1 MRCPCPIN
9 TCLGA
14 RHDAP
19 IVASRHLLD
28 RADPPA
34 TAAALL
40 RQLLSKNPRSI
51 ARTIAPSL
59 KLNSRSR
66 LSKRL
71 RRPQQRS
78 GKWLLT
84 LKEYRSINKALSMEL
99 LCASLLAHLNSAES
113 VVSLCCS
120 DGGTPYNFAPAGLPD
135 LTAEYA
141 QDIRLV
147 AEVSAK
153 ADAGLEFQQGQLE
166 QALRHAYGELESSGA
181 DFVYALVVNRGDFG
195 GDRKL
200 QRRYASFVSKN
211 ELALDGPVRLVPMS
225 GNDLAAV
232 LMNLSERH
240 PKDGM
245 QFSSEA
251 LFNGFDQII
260 NGLLQP
266 TPPSKPGWMAEL
278 LVRSAWDDWGRGD
291 GGPPPPPSAPRRR
304 SSGPGLT

>member
-1 MRCPCPIN
+1 MTAPVELRQGDEWGGCP
-9 TCLGA
+9 A
-14 RHDAP
+14 
-19 IVASRHLLD
+19 
-28 RADPPA
+28 PA

-40 RQLLSKNPRSI
+40 RQLLSKDPRAI
-51 ARTIAPSL
+51 GRTIAPSL
-59 KLNSRSR
+59 KLDSRSR
-66 LSKRL
+66 LSSRL
-71 RRPQQRS
+71 RRPPQ
-78 GKWLLT
+78 WLLT

-141 QDIRLV
+141 PGIRLA

-153 ADAGLEFQQGQLE
+153 ADAGLELQQGQLE

-200 QRRYASFVSKN
+200 QRRYASFVSEN
-211 ELALDGPVRLVPMS
+211 ELAPDGPVKLVPVS

-232 LMNLSERH
+232 LMNLSEQH
-240 PKDGM
+240 PEEGM

-266 TPPSKPGWMAEL
+266 TPPSEPGWMAEL
-278 LVRSAWDDWGRGD
+278 LVRSAWGEWGL
-291 GGPPPPPSAPRRR
+291 GGGGGSPPPPDPSNELG
-304 SSGPGLT
+304 GPSP

>member
-1 MRCPCPIN
+1 MTAPVELRQGDEWGRCP
-9 TCLGA
+9 A
-14 RHDAP
+14 
-19 IVASRHLLD
+19 
-28 RADPPA
+28 PA

-40 RQLLSKNPRSI
+40 RQLLSKDPR
-51 ARTIAPSL
+51 AVGRTIAPRL

-120 DGGTPYNFAPAGLPD
+120 DEGTPYNFAPAGLPD

-141 QDIRLV
+141 PDIRLV

-166 QALRHAYGELESSGA
+166 QALRHANDELALGGA

-195 GDRKL
+195 GDREL
-200 QRRYASFVSKN
+200 QRRYASFVSTN
-211 ELALDGPVRLVPMS
+211 GPTLDGPVRLVPMS

-232 LMNLSERH
+232 LMSLSERH
-240 PKDGM
+240 PEDGVG
-245 QFSSEA
+245 FSPAA

-260 NGLLQP
+260 HGLLQSE
-266 TPPSKPGWMAEL
+266 PPSTPGWMAKL
-278 LVRSAWDDWGRGD
+278 LVSSALGDWGWDD

-304 SSGPGLT
+304 PSGPGLT

>member
-40 RQLLSKNPRSI
+40 RQLLSKDPRAI
-51 ARTIAPSL
+51 GRTIAPSL
-59 KLNSRSR
+59 KLDSRSR
-66 LSKRL
+66 LSSRL
-71 RRPQQRS
+71 RRPPQ
-78 GKWLLT
+78 WLLT

-141 QDIRLV
+141 
-147 AEVSAK
+147 
-153 ADAGLEFQQGQLE
+153 
-166 QALRHAYGELESSGA
+166 
-181 DFVYALVVNRGDFG
+181 
-195 GDRKL
+195 
-200 QRRYASFVSKN
+200 
-211 ELALDGPVRLVPMS
+211 
-225 GNDLAAV
+225 
-232 LMNLSERH
+232 
-240 PKDGM
+240 
-245 QFSSEA
+245 
-251 LFNGFDQII
+251 
-260 NGLLQP
+260 
-266 TPPSKPGWMAEL
+266 
-278 LVRSAWDDWGRGD
+278 
-291 GGPPPPPSAPRRR
+291 
-304 SSGPGLT
+304 